1 LALLWI
7 YIIGV
12 RVGGIS
18 VGVAA
23 VSIYMKIAQFTE
35 AIFLSGLFENV
46 FTRVRTDYWTYK
58 IFLEVEKKKYASM

>member
-1 LALLWI
+1 
-7 YIIGV
+7 
-12 RVGGIS
+12 
-18 VGVAA
+18 
-23 VSIYMKIAQFTE
+23 MKIAQFTE